1 MATTDRSDISNQRK
15 GFQIFRRQSTSKTK
29 HSTKH
34 LKGSG
39 FQDAPSSERAEPT
52 LNATTRKSRG
62 LQLSIPTITFIR
74 SRKNSE
80 TKGDKRLWRKVSF
93 RAAGASPIVSKRN
106 RTPNKKHSSSEQSFD
121 SSFNEI
127 EESCDKGMEY
137 FDAEQMSF
145 KNTFV
150 HQNYFGDVNNLLSK
164 VDSANI
170 DAKDT
175 HGFEGLQFNIFQ
187 YHLPIEENASMKP
200 LSTSNHDFHT
210 ARECN
215 RNSKTY
221 DSAACTDDSQYLRDF
236 AEDKRN
242 LQDDSVQQDHDRSD
256 TVCQYCVVWRIL
268 VIMATVEALFI
279 RGNDFSNDAPNDF
292 HNEDH
297 RSCSFE
303 VESSKAQIDVSEDS
317 LTTDSYEEKI
327 STPWSHDD
335 DDEMSIPSLS
345 TSSSNSRSRE
355 QCLFDINDNGESDPN
370 NIAEI
375 IISIGSF
382 VALVGSSS
390 SLFHKHYSEIK
401 RRSTIHQRC
410 DDSLDMMSLPSDED
424 SSTENDSIVFMD
436 DISSHLTPHQEQ
448 FVTPM
453 NAGSNQI
460 NIADTVISFSA
471 LMTLLGSHA
480 PKAVC
485 KQLNPQNQPHIP
497 RNIWLENAGS
507 NQSELDIHMISLSSD
522 PVSHLGTVQLQ
533 DVDDDSIPSLDQDV
547 EPSSIEIIQGKVCF
561 DSLELQATVPPKT
574 ENLSKSAI
582 ILDSTMPIFNS
593 PNTKPQK
600 DGSCKR
606 ENDPS
611 SNEIIFSCNTHPDN
625 VNNMLSLL
633 EMNDDDFI
641 RDFNDG
647 CTRILPSPRMA
658 KNENVAVKLPRN
670 DKVIVDIDIRRDP
683 YRTVERALSRCPA
696 FLGLSSTCSRTRKHG
711 EKEKRRFCLPNLW
724 SNDISD
730 GVVSLSFD
738 KDASIGNFSCRSF
751 PRLHMQC
758 ENMKSRSHLCFN
770 PAAYLE
776 TGEFIQGEI
785 TNPVIASSK
794 SMALLC
800 SAAPEVV
807 DKPLLHL
814 NRNLPLEETEW
825 SQYEIDTDISLPPKH
840 SYTHIDLVH
849 SQEAKHGICSI
860 QSLQPNCTPLQQQDM
875 ENMTR
880 PDSTTPQVKITL
892 DTDDRT
898 WSAVEL
904 TPVQNNLDPLESTSS
919 ATTTKSDLQSN
930 SIGSMP
936 LFGLSQGHAEDK
948 ISLSTM
954 GDSSGESRCAHSP
967 KSIGRQNVILEN
979 MESSIRDDDSV
990 PSLSSENWN
999 ENDLE
1004 NSLTPY
1010 KALGDVNANG
1020 EFSLAKVTDMDVTM
1034 SAVACG
1040 LLAAI
1045 VRCDDWR

>member
-39 FQDAPSSERAEPT
+39 FQDTPSSERAEPT

-106 RTPNKKHSSSEQSFD
+106 RTSQKKHSSSEQSFD

-127 EESCDKGMEY
+127 DECDEGMEY
-137 FDAEQMSF
+137 YDAEQMSC
-145 KNTFV
+145 KNTFI
-150 HQNYFGDVNNLLSK
+150 HQNYFGDVNNRLSK

-175 HGFEGLQFNIFQ
+175 NGFEGLRFNIFQ
-187 YHLPIEENASMKP
+187 CYLPIEENASLEP
-200 LSTSNHDFHT
+200 LPTSNHDFHT

-221 DSAACTDDSQYLRDF
+221 DSAAGTDDSQYSRDF
-236 AEDKRN
+236 AEDKRI
-242 LQDDSVQQDHDRSD
+242 LQGDSVQQDHDRSD
-256 TVCQYCVVWRIL
+256 TVCRYCVVWSIL
-268 VIMATVEALFI
+268 VIMATAEALFI
-279 RGNDFSNDAPNDF
+279 RGYDISNEVPNDF
-292 HNEDH
+292 RNEDDS
-297 RSCSFE
+297 SCSFE
-303 VESSKAQIDVSEDS
+303 VVSSKAQIDGSKDS
-317 LTTDSYEEKI
+317 PTDSYEEKI

-335 DDEMSIPSLS
+335 DDESSIPSLS
-345 TSSSNSRSRE
+345 TSSSNSRSPE
-355 QCLFDINDNGESDPN
+355 QCLLAINDNGESDPN

-375 IISIGSF
+375 TISMGSF
-382 VALVGSSS
+382 MALVGSTY

-460 NIADTVISFSA
+460 NIADSVISFSA
-471 LMTLLGSHA
+471 LMTLLGSHT
-480 PKAVC
+480 PEAVR
-485 KQLNPQNQPHIP
+485 KRLNPQNQPHNP
-497 RNIWLENAGS
+497 RSIWLDNAGL
-507 NQSELDIHMISLSSD
+507 NQNELDIHMISLYSD
-522 PVSHLGTVQLQ
+522 PVSHLGTAQLQ

-547 EPSSIEIIQGKVCF
+547 EPASVEIIQGKVCF
-561 DSLELQATVPPKT
+561 DSLALQATVPPKT

-582 ILDSTMPIFNS
+582 ILDSMMPIFTS

-600 DGSCKR
+600 DGSCKK

-611 SNEIIFSCNTHPDN
+611 SNEIVFSCNTHPDS
-625 VNNMLSLL
+625 VSNMSLLL
-633 EMNDDDFI
+633 EMNDDDLI
-641 RDFNDG
+641 QDFNDG
-647 CTRILPSPRMA
+647 CTRILPSPQMA

-670 DKVIVDIDIRRDP
+670 DKVIVDIGIHRNP
-683 YRTVERALSRCPA
+683 YRKVETNFARSPA
-696 FLGLSSTCSRTRKHG
+696 FLGLLSTCSRTRKHA
-711 EKEKRRFCLPNLW
+711 EQDKRRFSLPNLR
-724 SNDISD
+724 SNDVSD

-738 KDASIGNFSCRSF
+738 KDASIGNVSCRSI

-758 ENMKSRSHLCFN
+758 ESMKSRSHLCFK

-776 TGEFIQGEI
+776 TGEFFQGEI

-800 SAAPEVV
+800 SAAPEIV

-814 NRNLPLEETEW
+814 NRHLPLEETEW

-892 DTDDRT
+892 DIDDRT

-904 TPVQNNLDPLESTSS
+904 TPVQNNLDPLESTFS

-967 KSIGRQNVILEN
+967 KSIGRQNVIQEN

-990 PSLSSENWN
+990 PSLSSEYWN

-1020 EFSLAKVTDMDVTM
+1020 EFSLAKVTNMDVTM